1 MRISDWS
8 SACALP
14 ISVSPGVI
22 GKTGVMQERGQVG
35 APPILRHPRF
45 IGHHKAGQAP
55 PCMLSSTTS
64 CPPGPVLFRAGA
76 YRDAKDGHAIASS
89 EDGPVDRRRDG
100 AVRRGIAAVVPS
112 RYVVATGAGQ
122 VLPCNRSRLEGR
134 RVGKGGVSTCRS
146 PWAPV
151 HIKKK

>member
-64 CPPGPVLFRAGA
+64 CPPGPVLFRAGG
-76 YRDAKDGHAIASS
+76 YRDEKDGHAIASS
-89 EDGPVDRRRDG
+89 EDGSVDCRREG
-100 AVRRGIAAVVPS
+100 AVRRVV
-112 RYVVATGAGQ
+112 RRAGRGGRDGGVEDGGAESEDVYRRPGG
-122 VLPCNRSRLEGR
+122 RSRRGGGRGGGGGEGR
-134 RVGKGGVSTCRS
+134 AGGRE
-146 PWAPV
+146 
-151 HIKKK
+151 